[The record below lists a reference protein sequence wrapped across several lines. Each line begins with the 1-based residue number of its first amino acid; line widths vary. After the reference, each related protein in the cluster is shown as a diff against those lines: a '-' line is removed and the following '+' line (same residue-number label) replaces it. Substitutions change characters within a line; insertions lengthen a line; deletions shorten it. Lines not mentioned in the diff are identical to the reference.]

1 MAEFLKHIWTR
12 LLGITKMCKYKNA
25 ETSKTVKQTVAP
37 VELDDPKKVSLTID
51 GYLFGVL
58 EMDTEQASNEKREL
72 IKNNFVHLMCLVIK
86 DLQTIEGR
94 LNTYKIQRRT
104 LESDKSNGAEYKRRK
119 LEYFAKQ
126 NRQAK
131 EDIVEFLNNGVK
143 MYLLEEKNSTLE
155 CELDDDNE
163 LGKMFLNRRYSF
175 SQFPEYYDAE
185 YDYATMVKASYF
197 PDVELVDRL
206 NTEKKYMKL
215 RKDDEKQYYTEIK
228 RIIES
233 KSLVERVQ
241 KIVDENYHLHRRH
254 EIFDDLVSLYKEKHY
269 QSFLS
274 LGLIQ
279 IEGLFY
285 DICSIKYGEKE
296 NAGTLVE
303 KAEKALR
310 GENEVSFMRYY
321 PYFAFDVP
329 IMRNEIAHTGLIN
342 ATDLERKA
350 DELIL
355 DLNAVTQMAKME
367 SDGKFRVFHMIY
379 ETITTMDNPTEEEL
393 NKKLVDELF
402 SSSTVAP
409 DSFWNLLRT
418 PEEYKDELDFYKKED
433 LPEGC
438 ADWPTMVTRISNM
451 VHELP
456 FWCAMVDLMNKI
468 NSEDGSNI
476 VVQKWKDLLLKLASS
491 YVKILKPD
499 AKQKCIEILAAL
511 QAN

>member
-1 MAEFLKHIWTR
+1 
-12 LLGITKMCKYKNA
+12 
-25 ETSKTVKQTVAP
+25 
-37 VELDDPKKVSLTID
+37 
-51 GYLFGVL
+51 
-58 EMDTEQASNEKREL
+58 
-72 IKNNFVHLMCLVIK
+72 MCLVIK

-94 LNTYKIQRRT
+94 LNTQRKT

-131 EDIVEFLNNGVK
+131 EDIVDFLNNGVK
-143 MYLLEEKNSTLE
+143 TYLLEEENSTLE
-155 CELDDDNE
+155 CELDDNE

-215 RKDDEKQYYTEIK
+215 RKNDEKQYYTEIK
-228 RIIES
+228 RIIKS
-233 KSLVERVQ
+233 KNLVERVQ

-279 IEGLFY
+279 IEGPFY

-296 NAGTLVE
+296 NTGTLV
-303 KAEKALR
+303 EKALR

-379 ETITTMDNPTEEEL
+379 ETITTMNNPTGEEL
-393 NKKLVDELF
+393 NKKLVYELF

-409 DSFWNLLRT
+409 DPFWNLLRT

-438 ADWPTMVTRISNM
+438 ADWPTMVATISNM

-476 VVQKWKDLLLKLASS
+476 VVQKWKELLLKLASS

-511 QAN
+511 QSN

>member
-12 LLGITKMCKYKNA
+12 LLEITKMCKCKDTEA
-25 ETSKTVKQTVAP
+25 SETAGQTIASVSSN
-37 VELDDPKKVSLTID
+37 DPEKISLTID
-51 GYLFGVL
+51 DYLFGVL
-58 EMDTEQASNEKREL
+58 GMDTKQASGEKKKL

-94 LNTYKIQRRT
+94 LNTYKIQRKA

-131 EDIVEFLNNGVK
+131 EDIVEFLNSGVK
-143 MYLLEEKNSTLE
+143 EYLLEEEKSTLV
-155 CELDDDNE
+155 CELSDNE
-163 LGKMFLNRRYSF
+163 LGKMFLKRRYFF

-197 PDVELVDRL
+197 PDVEFVDRL

-215 RKDDEKQYYTEIK
+215 RKNNEKQYYEKIK
-228 RIIES
+228 RII
-233 KSLVERVQ
+233 KDKVLVERVQ

-269 QSFLS
+269 QSFPS

-285 DICSIKYGEKE
+285 DICSIRYGEKE
-296 NAGTLVE
+296 NTGTLVE

-342 ATDLERKA
+342 AGDLERKA

-355 DLNAVTQMAKME
+355 DLNAVAQMAKME

-379 ETITTMDNPTEEEL
+379 ETITKMNNPTEEEL
-393 NKKLVDELF
+393 NKKLVYELF

-433 LPEGC
+433 LPEGDD
-438 ADWPTMVTRISNM
+438 DWPTMVTTISNM

-468 NSEDGSNI
+468 NSEYDSNI
-476 VVQKWKDLLLKLASS
+476 VTQKWNELLLKLASS

-499 AKQKCIEILAAL
+499 AKKKCIEILSVL
-511 QAN
+511 QDN

>member
-1 MAEFLKHIWTR
+1 MAEFLKYIWTR
-12 LLGITKMCKYKNA
+12 FLEITKMCNNKNA
-25 ETSKTVKQTVAP
+25 EVSKTIKPTVTS
-37 VELDDPKKVSLTID
+37 VELDDPRKVSLKID
-51 GYLFGVL
+51 DYLFGVL
-58 EMDTEQASNEKREL
+58 GMDTEQASNEKREL
-72 IKNNFVHLMCLVIK
+72 IKDNFVPLMCLVIK

-94 LNTYKIQRRT
+94 LNTYKIQRKA

-143 MYLLEEKNSTLE
+143 TYLLEEENSTLE
-155 CELDDDNE
+155 CELGDNE
-163 LGKMFLNRRYSF
+163 LGKLFLNGRYSF

-197 PDVELVDRL
+197 PDVELVDSL

-228 RIIES
+228 RIIKS
-233 KSLVERVQ
+233 KNLVERVQ

-254 EIFDDLVSLYKEKHY
+254 EIFDDLVSLYMEEHY

-379 ETITTMDNPTEEEL
+379 EAITTINNSTEEEL
-393 NKKLVDELF
+393 NKKLVCELF
-402 SSSTVAP
+402 YSSTVAP
-409 DSFWNLLRT
+409 DSFWDLLRT
-418 PEEYKDELDFYKKED
+418 PAEYKDELDFYKKEN
-433 LPEGC
+433 LPEGY
-438 ADWPTMVTRISNM
+438 
-451 VHELP
+451 
-456 FWCAMVDLMNKI
+456 VDLPT
-468 NSEDGSNI
+468 
-476 VVQKWKDLLLKLASS
+476 VVKTISDM
-491 YVKILKPD
+491 VREE
-499 AKQKCIEILAAL
+499 KCIEILATL
-511 QAN
+511 QSN

>member
-12 LLGITKMCKYKNA
+12 LLEITKMCKYKNV
-25 ETSKTVKQTVAP
+25 ETSKTVKRIVTP
-37 VELDDPKKVSLTID
+37 DELDDSKKISLTID
-51 GYLFGVL
+51 DYLFGVFG
-58 EMDTEQASNEKREL
+58 MDTEQASNEKREL
-72 IKNNFVHLMCLVIK
+72 IKDNFVHLMCLVIK

-94 LNTYKIQRRT
+94 LNTYKIQWKA

-155 CELDDDNE
+155 CELSDNE
-163 LGKMFLNRRYSF
+163 LEKIFLNGRYSF

-185 YDYATMVKASYF
+185 YDYATMVKTSYF
-197 PDVELVDRL
+197 PDAELVDGL
-206 NTEKKYMKL
+206 DIEKKYMKL
-215 RKDDEKQYYTEIK
+215 RKDNEKQYYIEIK
-228 RIIES
+228 RIIKS
-233 KSLVERVQ
+233 KNLIERVQ

-254 EIFDDLVSLYKEKHY
+254 EIFDDLVSLYREEHY
-269 QSFLS
+269 QSFIS

-342 ATDLERKA
+342 VVDLEQKA

-367 SDGKFRVFHMIY
+367 SDSKFRIFCMIY
-379 ETITTMDNPTEEEL
+379 EVISAMNKPTEVEL
-393 NKKLVDELF
+393 YKKLVYELF
-402 SSSTVAP
+402 SNSTVAP
-409 DSFWNLLRT
+409 DSFWDLLRT
-418 PEEYKDELDFYKKED
+418 PEEYKDELDF
-433 LPEGC
+433 L
-438 ADWPTMVTRISNM
+438 
-451 VHELP
+451 
-456 FWCAMVDLMNKI
+456 
-468 NSEDGSNI
+468 
-476 VVQKWKDLLLKLASS
+476 
-491 YVKILKPD
+491 
-499 AKQKCIEILAAL
+499 
-511 QAN
+511 

>member
-1 MAEFLKHIWTR
+1 MSEFKDVDTSEIVRQTVVSVKLDDY
-12 LLGITKMCKYKNA
+12 LLG
-25 ETSKTVKQTVAP
+25 
-37 VELDDPKKVSLTID
+37 
-51 GYLFGVL
+51 VL
-58 EMDTEQASNEKREL
+58 GMDTEQASVEKKEL

-94 LNTYKIQRRT
+94 LNTFRIQRKA
-104 LESDKSNGAEYKRRK
+104 LDSDKSNGAEYKKRK

-131 EDIVEFLNNGVK
+131 EDIVDFLNDGVK
-143 MYLLEEKNSTLE
+143 EYLLEEKTNSLE
-155 CELDDDNE
+155 CELSDNE
-163 LGKMFLNRRYSF
+163 LGKMLLKRRYFF

-197 PDVELVDRL
+197 PDIEFGDRL
-206 NTEKKYMKL
+206 NIEKKYMKL
-215 RKDDEKQYYTEIK
+215 RKSNEKQYYEEIK
-228 RIIES
+228 RIIRN
-233 KSLVERVQ
+233 KNLIERVQ

-310 GENEVSFMRYY
+310 CGNEVSFMRYY

-329 IMRNEIAHTGLIN
+329 IIRNEIAHTGLIN
-342 ATDLERKA
+342 DADLERKS

-379 ETITTMDNPTEEEL
+379 ETITAMDNPTEEEL
-393 NKKLVDELF
+393 NKKLVYELF
-402 SSSTVAP
+402 SSSSTVAP

-433 LPEGC
+433 LPEGRD
-438 ADWPTMVTRISNM
+438 DWPTMVTTISNM

-456 FWCAMVDLMNKI
+456 FWCAMVELMNEI
-468 NSEDGSNI
+468 NSEDNDNI
-476 VVQKWKDLLLKLASS
+476 VAQKWKELLLKLANS
-491 YVKILKPD
+491 YVKILKSD
-499 AKQKCIEILAAL
+499 AKQKCIEILAVL

>member
-1 MAEFLKHIWTR
+1 MAEFLKYIWTR
-12 LLGITKMCKYKNA
+12 FLEITKMCNNKNA
-25 ETSKTVKQTVAP
+25 EVSKTIKPTVTS
-37 VELDDPKKVSLTID
+37 VELDDPRKVSLKID
-51 GYLFGVL
+51 DYLFGVL
-58 EMDTEQASNEKREL
+58 GMDTEQASNEKREL
-72 IKNNFVHLMCLVIK
+72 IKDNFVHLMCLVIK

-94 LNTYKIQRRT
+94 LNTYKIQRKA

-143 MYLLEEKNSTLE
+143 TYLLEEENSTLE
-155 CELDDDNE
+155 CELGDNE
-163 LGKMFLNRRYSF
+163 LGKLFLNGRYSF

-197 PDVELVDRL
+197 PDVELVDSL

-228 RIIES
+228 RIIKS
-233 KSLVERVQ
+233 KNLVERVQ

-254 EIFDDLVSLYKEKHY
+254 EIFDDLVSLYKEEHY

-303 KAEKALR
+303 KAERALR

-379 ETITTMDNPTEEEL
+379 EAITTINNSTEEEL
-393 NKKLVDELF
+393 NKKLVCELF
-402 SSSTVAP
+402 YSSTVAP
-409 DSFWNLLRT
+409 DSFWDLLRT
-418 PEEYKDELDFYKKED
+418 PEEYKDELDFYKKEN
-433 LPEGC
+433 LPEGYV
-438 ADWPTMVTRISNM
+438 DLPTVVKTISDMVR
-451 VHELP
+451 ELP
-456 FWCAMVDLMNKI
+456 FWCAMVELMNKI
-468 NSEDGSNI
+468 SSENDSNI
-476 VVQKWKDLLLKLASS
+476 VTQKWKELLLKLAKS
-491 YVKILKPD
+491 YVKILEPD
-499 AKQKCIEILAAL
+499 AKEKCIEILATL
-511 QAN
+511 QSN